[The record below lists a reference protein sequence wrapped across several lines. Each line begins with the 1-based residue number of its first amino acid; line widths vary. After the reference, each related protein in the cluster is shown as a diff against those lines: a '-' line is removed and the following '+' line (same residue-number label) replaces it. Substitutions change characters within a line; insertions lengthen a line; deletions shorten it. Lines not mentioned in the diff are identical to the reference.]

1 MDAMDLSSRLD
12 AMLVMAFFLAV
23 GFGAL
28 VHRSQFCTMGAISDL
43 VVTGDTRRLR
53 QWAAALAVSMLSVGL
68 MQGQGW
74 IDVANTIYNTSGL
87 MWMSA
92 LVGGFC
98 FGVGM
103 VLASGCASKSLVR
116 LAAGNLKSL
125 VVLLCMGVTAL
136 ATMRGALAVF
146 RVQGLDVWQWDW
158 AGRGFVGDWVSMWL
172 GTDLWPTSAWTAA
185 LLALVLWLW
194 AWRPS
199 ERFWKE
205 GIGPAS
211 VLGLLVAGMWW
222 LTGVWGWV
230 PEHPDTLESV
240 FLGTSSARMESM
252 SFTAPVGYWLDA
264 LQYWSDGS
272 KRMTVGMMMVP
283 GILLGAWLSA
293 LLQGSFRWE
302 GFRQTSDLVRHM
314 LGGCLMGFGAVTAMG
329 CTIGQ
334 GLSGLSTLSLMSVL
348 AMLAI
353 AAGAYLTLQW
363 EMRQ

>member
-1 MDAMDLSSRLD
+1 MTTMDFSSRLD
-12 AMLVMAFFLAV
+12 AMLVMAFLLAV
-23 GFGAL
+23 GFGAV

-53 QWAAALAVSMLSVGL
+53 QWAAALAIAMLSVSA
-68 MQGQGW
+68 MQALGW
-74 IDVANTIYNTSGL
+74 INVAQTIYNTSGL
-87 MWMSA
+87 MWLSA

-103 VLASGCASKSLVR
+103 VLSSGCASKSLVR

-136 ATMRGALAVF
+136 ATMRGALAVL
-146 RVQGLDVWQWDW
+146 RVDALDVWQWDW
-158 AGRGFVGDWVSMWL
+158 AGRAFVGDWLS
-172 GTDLWPTSAWTAA
+172 LWFGIDPLKTSVWTAA
-185 LLALVLWLW
+185 LLALGLWLW
-194 AWRPS
+194 AWRRNEP
-199 ERFWKE
+199 FWKE
-205 GIGPAS
+205 GIGSAS

-230 PEHPDTLESV
+230 PEHPDTLEAV
-240 FLGTSSARMESM
+240 FLGTSSGRMEAM
-252 SFTAPVGYWLDA
+252 SFTAPVGYWMDA
-264 LQYWSDGS
+264 LLYWSDGS
-272 KRMTVGMMMVP
+272 KRLTVGMTMVP
-283 GILLGAWLSA
+283 GVLLGAWLSA
-293 LLQGSFRWE
+293 RSQGNFRWE

-353 AAGAYLTLQW
+353 AAGSYVTLQW